1 MYADSQ
7 VMDTTHLR
15 RMSAVVAATAALTIG
30 AASPA
35 WASNYLPIELPL
47 ATTAAHGL
55 GCAGDVWAVGNVYP
69 DGDVPGVVDLQLKG
83 WLKVLG
89 VPAPWC
95 SVTPTV
101 HWRNL
106 DTGASG
112 SGSAF
117 LGAGNGFPFWW
128 LAPQIAN
135 LRLAPGPGRVEFTLT
150 TDLPH
155 AASVTTFTVY

>member
-1 MYADSQ
+1 MSADRKI
-7 VMDTTHLR
+7 MDATHLR
-15 RMSAVVAATAALTIG
+15 RMSAVAAATAALVLG
-30 AASPA
+30 ATSPA
-35 WASNYLPIELPL
+35 SASNYLPIELPL

-69 DGDVPGVVDLQLKG
+69 DGDVPGVVDLQLKD
-83 WLKVLG
+83 WLKVLN

-112 SGSAF
+112 ASSAF
-117 LGAGNGFPFWW
+117 LGAGNGF
-128 LAPQIAN
+128 
-135 LRLAPGPGRVEFTLT
+135 
-150 TDLPH
+150 
-155 AASVTTFTVY
+155 